1 MALEYLGETI
11 DIHGGGQDLIFP
23 HHENEV
29 AQSESFTG
37 LVPFARHWVHNGL
50 VRLGEDKMSKSL
62 GNMVTI
68 GQALSNHSS
77 DALRLFFLSSHYRSP
92 LTYTEESVEGQERA
106 VARLRSA
113 VSTTGPAS
121 GDALDASGHRRRFEE
136 AMDDDLNT
144 PQALAAIFDLAR
156 EVHRARDGSGNVAEA
171 QSVLRDLT
179 GVLGLTL
186 KARRATGDAAP
197 FIDLLVDV
205 RQLMRSAKNFE
216 LADGIRD
223 SLAELGVQLED
234 GPEGTNWKRR

>member
-1 MALEYLGETI
+1 
-11 DIHGGGQDLIFP
+11 
-23 HHENEV
+23 
-29 AQSESFTG
+29 
-37 LVPFARHWVHNGL
+37 
-50 VRLGEDKMSKSL
+50 MSKSL

-68 GQALSNHSS
+68 GQALTSHSS

-106 VARLRSA
+106 IARLRSA
-113 VSTTGPAS
+113 VSTTGPGS

-156 EVHRARDGSGNVAEA
+156 EIHRSRDGGGKVTEA

-205 RQLMRSAKNFE
+205 RRLMRSAKNFE

-234 GPEGTNWKRR
+234 GPEGTTWKRR